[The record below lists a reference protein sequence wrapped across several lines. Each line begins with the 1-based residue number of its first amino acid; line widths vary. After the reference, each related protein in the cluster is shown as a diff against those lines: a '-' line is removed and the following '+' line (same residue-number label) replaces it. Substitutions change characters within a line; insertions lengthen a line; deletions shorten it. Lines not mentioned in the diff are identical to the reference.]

1 MPVPHLLAQAV
12 PLDPE
17 LLDAC
22 GEEPGAACRFILD
35 RTGNTFLAKA
45 ADALVATPLKILLI
59 VAIAYLLN
67 RIVRR
72 GIRRFAD
79 RLAGSATSGRL
90 KQARDRAP
98 SLLVTQSQPSLRSAA
113 RAATIAEV
121 LRSLATFVIYAF
133 AFTYVM
139 AELGLDLGP
148 LVAGAG
154 VVGVALG
161 FGAQSLVKDFLS
173 GLFMLIEDQYGVG
186 DVVDVGEAAGAVEA
200 VSLRT
205 TRIRDVNGTVWH
217 VPNGEIRRV
226 GNKSQEWARALLD
239 ISVALGTDVARAA
252 AVMKEVAD
260 EVCASPE
267 LRGQVLEEAEVWGIE
282 QLMPEGI
289 TIRMVVKT
297 TPGSQW
303 TVMRALRGA
312 VKDAFEAEGIKL
324 AAPFGGM
331 VVGRE
336 TDARPPTLPPPER
349 P

>member
-1 MPVPHLLAQAV
+1 VRLAPHLLAQAL

-22 GEEPGAACRFILD
+22 GEDPGAACRFVFE
-35 RTGNTFLAKA
+35 RTDNAFLAKA

-59 VAIAYLLN
+59 VAVAYLLN

-72 GIRRFAD
+72 AIRRFAD
-79 RLAGSATSGRL
+79 RLAGSASSGRL
-90 KQARDRAP
+90 KQARERAP
-98 SLLVTQSQPSLRSAA
+98 SLLVTQSQPTLRSAA
-113 RAATIAEV
+113 RASTIAEV

-133 AFTYVM
+133 AFTYVL

-148 LVAGAG
+148 LLAGAG

-161 FGAQSLVKDFLS
+161 FGAQSLVRDFLT
-173 GLFMLIEDQYGVG
+173 GMFILIEDQYGVG
-186 DVVDVGEAAGAVEA
+186 DVVDVGEASGAVEA

-205 TRIRDVNGTVWH
+205 TRLRDVNGTVWH

-239 ISVALGTDVARAA
+239 INVALGTDVARAA
-252 AVMKEVAD
+252 VVMKEVAD

-267 LRGQVLEEAEVWGIE
+267 LRAQVLEEAEVWGVE

-289 TIRMVVKT
+289 TIRLVVKT

-303 TVMRALRGA
+303 TVMRALRRA
-312 VKDAFEAEGIKL
+312 IKDAFEAEGIEL
-324 AAPFGGM
+324 AVPFGGM
-331 VVGRE
+331 VVRRDEAGP
-336 TDARPPTLPPPER
+336 APLPPPDR